1 MTTLLNPASLTSNA
15 AHDHMIRYPR
25 FLALHRDI
33 RTCQE
38 LSQMTGEAHCMSLEG
53 PPGAG
58 KTTLVRDYA
67 SLFPPEEG
75 PDGMYFPVFYLQMP
89 SPATIK
95 GTASKWLARMGD
107 PAAYRGTQAS
117 LDARLINLII
127 ACRVRLIILD
137 DFHQLIDTESD
148 RVLARVSDWLKV
160 LMKETTVSFLVVGI
174 EGKVER
180 ILRANA
186 QLSRLFAVRETLS
199 PFAWDWSDPETM
211 SEFHHFVHYA
221 EQLVGLPLTTDLPR
235 EEILSRLHYATD
247 GIVANLMNMLRSA
260 ALYARDTAEDKLS
273 LDTLDHAF
281 NKRLAKHLPNKT
293 NPFTATHGA
302 HFHVPIGVVGTDT
315 STTSTSERKRREPTV
330 GQVLTT
336 R

>member
-1 MTTLLNPASLTSNA
+1 
-15 AHDHMIRYPR
+15 MIRYPR

-38 LSQMTGEAHCMSLEG
+38 LSLMTGEAHCMSLEG

-67 SLFPPEEG
+67 ALFPPEEG
-75 PDGMYFPVFYLQMP
+75 PDGIYFPVFYLEMP
-89 SPATIK
+89 SPATTK
-95 GTASKWLARMGD
+95 GTASKWLERMGD
-107 PAAYRGTQAS
+107 PAAFRGTQAS
-117 LDARLINLII
+117 LDSRLIKLII
-127 ACRVRLIILD
+127 ACHVRLVILD
-137 DFHQLIDTESD
+137 DFHHLIDTESD
-148 RVLARVSDWLKV
+148 RVLERVSDWLKV
-160 LMKETTVSFLVVGI
+160 LIKETGVSFLVVGI

-180 ILRANA
+180 ILRANS
-186 QLSRLFAVRETLS
+186 QLSRLFAVRETLA
-199 PFAWDWSDPETM
+199 PFAWDWSDPQTM

-221 EQLVGLPLTTDLPR
+221 EQLVGLPLTTALSR
-235 EEILSRLHYATD
+235 EELLSRLHYASD

-260 ALYARDTAEDKLS
+260 ALYARDTAEDTLS
-273 LDTLDHAF
+273 LSTLDHAF

-293 NPFTATHGA
+293 NPFIAAHGD

-315 STTSTSERKRREPTV
+315 STTSTSRRKQREPSV